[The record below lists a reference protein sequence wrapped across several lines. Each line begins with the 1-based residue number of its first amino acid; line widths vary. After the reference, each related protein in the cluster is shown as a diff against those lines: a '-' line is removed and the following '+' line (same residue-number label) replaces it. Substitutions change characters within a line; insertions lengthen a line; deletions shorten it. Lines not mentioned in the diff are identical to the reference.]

1 MSERANDTNR
11 SRLLALLDANSKI
24 PAKFVEEL
32 MASDDREDQAEAF
45 YCLSER
51 WGQIQ
56 PEREAWATAPFMLGF
71 LIRSITEPSER
82 AHTDSNV
89 LSHYEAAHAL
99 VAILRNLSDHPRRE
113 RAAART
119 GRADHPDVFGGERIG
134 ARLHRNGLPGTCARA
149 PRPAALVRVVE
160 EPFHQTAPTRST
172 PARLRGKNESG
183 HCHSPA
189 RNARR

>member
-99 VAILRNLSDHPRRE
+99 VAILRNLSDHPQGAEPRHELVE
-113 RAAART
+113 RVTQAFLAENQSVRDCIET
-119 GRADHPDVFGGERIG
+119 GFLEHALEYPGLRPLFESWKNHSELRQAHSRALEWGRCHQ
-134 ARLHRNGLPGTCARA
+134 RA
-149 PRPAALVRVVE
+149 
-160 EPFHQTAPTRST
+160 
-172 PARLRGKNESG
+172 
-183 HCHSPA
+183 
-189 RNARR
+189 